1 MALVAVALL
10 ALILFN
16 TADLCAAVIP
26 LPHATEHSCCPH
38 PATVPE
44 HCAKLGCSVA
54 DPALLVK
61 AQIVTSPAVI
71 AGHAVTEDAPLAV
84 LSRVIA
90 PSVPMATLDRAV
102 SFHQL
107 LI

>member
-16 TADLCAAVIP
+16 TADLCAAVVP
-26 LPHATEHSCCPH
+26 LPQATEHSCCPH
-38 PATVPE
+38 PATLPE

-61 AQIVTSPAVI
+61 AQIVPSPAMI
-71 AGHAVTEDAPLAV
+71 AGPVVAEAASFAV
-84 LSRVIA
+84 LPGFIA